1 MAKRIQRKGYIQ
13 FRNGHKVDIISADD
27 LDDGLEI
34 VAVDGLYL
42 YRQCCDGYREVDKIC
57 SLKIPIIYNHLYKV
71 EFYRT
76 WTGSIE
82 PTLIQQVDFDH
93 IALFKPTK

>member
-13 FRNGHKVDIISADD
+13 FRNGHKVDIISVDD

-42 YRQCCDGYREVDKIC
+42 YRQCLEQYRELDKIR
-57 SLKIPIIYNHLYKV
+57 SLKIPIIYNYLYKV

-76 WTGSIE
+76 RTGSIE
-82 PTLIQQVDFDH
+82 PTLIEQIDFDH
-93 IALFKPTK
+93 IALFKPN